1 MIGLLSPGFLAA
13 AAAAGGSPGVAEVVT
28 IAASG
33 LSDTTSDNHG
43 NSVSLD
49 EFGTYALHTTAMG
62 WSSGSPSGPSVTF
75 TKDDV
80 GDVVTNKVGGNGT
93 VTVDVEGVDPS

>member
-13 AAAAGGSPGVAEVVT
+13 TASGGSPGVAEVVT

-33 LSDTTSDNHG
+33 ASDTTSDNHG

-49 EFGTYALHTTAMG
+49 GAGVYASHTAAMG
-62 WSSGSPSGPSVTF
+62 WSSGSPSGVSVTF
-75 TKDDV
+75 TNDSV
-80 GDVVTNKVGGNGT
+80 GDVVTSKVSGNGT
-93 VTVDVEGVDPS
+93 VTVDVEGVGPS